1 MKQML
6 WDKKIFIATGF
17 GKIWRCLKTKCT
29 NPEFGSSHKG
39 AFTDDQSW
47 PSRKD
52 KEKRKQRKEAE
63 RLRKEKKKAQIMWGT
78 DCSGPVHAVR
88 SRPGR
93 GRKEKSWSRQSRWRV
108 AFLQGTA
115 RNWAVTSPEG
125 YSRFTI
131 WLQETNVGSIQPR
144 NQL

>member
-29 NPEFGSSHKG
+29 NPEFGSSHKC

-47 PSRKD
+47 PEGRTG
-52 KEKRKQRKEAE
+52 KRENRGKRQRGCARRRRRHRSCE
-63 RLRKEKKKAQIMWGT
+63 AQI
-78 DCSGPVHAVR
+78 AVAQFMQFEA
-88 SRPGR
+88 GR

-108 AFLQGTA
+108 ALLQGTA

-131 WLQETNVGSIQPR
+131 WLQETNVGSIQQR